1 MLKIGNYLN
10 FGTKKG
16 SASNFTLDLFTRL
29 AMTKATGKFSKS
41 SLLDFLINSLL
52 NKEPAIIKYVVSLC
66 GCEGASKLD
75 LTVVKKK
82 LDEFK
87 IGLGLL

>member
-29 AMTKATGKFSKS
+29 SMTKAMGKFSKS
-41 SLLDFLINSLL
+41 SLLDFLLNSML
-52 NKEPAIIKYVVSLC
+52 NKEPGIVKFVLSLSI
-66 GCEGASKLD
+66 CEAA
-75 LTVVKKK
+75 
-82 LDEFK
+82 
-87 IGLGLL
+87 